1 MPRTNRGSKDTLTGL
16 LTRKVFEERLSEAV
30 ERAQVGEFILSL
42 VFLDIDHFM
51 RVNDVHGHGVGD
63 AVIRRVAEVI
73 QSTIPE
79 DAISARYGGE
89 EFVVL
94 LPGLEREQA
103 FLLAE
108 QMRATTEAETDYGME
123 KPVKLGVRLSGGVSA
138 FPTDGRTTSEILRKA
153 DQALYRAKGTGRNKV
168 CIAEEERMAAK
179 TSHFTLTQLARLSRL
194 GKEEG
199 VGEAV
204 LLREALDDLLIK
216 YKVSDIE
223 S

>member
-1 MPRTNRGSKDTLTGL
+1 MPRRLWIAS
-16 LTRKVFEERLSEAV
+16 LSEAV
-30 ERAQVGEFILSL
+30 EQAQTEDLILSL
-42 VFLDIDHFM
+42 VLLDIDHFM
-51 RVNDVHGHGVGD
+51 QVNDLHGHSVGD

-73 QSTIPE
+73 RSTIPE
-79 DAISARYGGE
+79 SAISARYGGE

-103 FLLAE
+103 LLLAE
-108 QMRATTEAETDYGME
+108 QMRSTADAETDYVTDE
-123 KPVKLGVRLSGGVSA
+123 KSVKLVVKLSGGVSA
-138 FPTDGRTTSEILRKA
+138 YPTDGRTTSEILRKA
-153 DQALYRAKGTGRNKV
+153 DQALYRAKDTGRNKV
-168 CIAEEERMAAK
+168 CIAEEECMAAK